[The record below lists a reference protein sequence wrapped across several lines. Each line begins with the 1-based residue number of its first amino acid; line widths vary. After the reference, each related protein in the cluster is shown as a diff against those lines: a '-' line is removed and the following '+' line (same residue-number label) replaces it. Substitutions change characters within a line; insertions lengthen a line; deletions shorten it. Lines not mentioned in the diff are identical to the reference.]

1 LTTRLSF
8 LFLVGFTFLMAGAL
22 CIVAAGFAVRAIED
36 NSEISVRQTLDQNTL
51 DWAEVQA
58 DGLRVELTGT
68 APSEALRFNA
78 LSVVGGIVDAAR
90 IIDNMDVA
98 PTAALAAPQF
108 SAEILRYESGI
119 SIIGLIPTETDRAQ
133 LIRNLNALTQED
145 QVTDLLESANYPV
158 PRGWNDALDYSVIAL
173 SRLPRSKVS
182 VEPGQVRITAMSDS
196 IEAKVALEAEL
207 TRKAPPGLRL
217 SLDIAAPRPVITP
230 FTLRYVIDA
239 SGGRFDACS
248 AETELARRRIIAAA
262 QQVGLVG
269 SAKCTIGLGVPSPN
283 WATAATLA
291 IKSLAE
297 LGQGSV
303 TIADADITLVANV
316 GTNHTLFDRVIGE
329 LDSALPEVFAL
340 HAILPEPENAIDIG
354 PSEFT
359 ATLSPEG
366 LVQLRGRLTDNNLR
380 HMVDSYA
387 KSRFGTGNVYTAT
400 RNVSDLPENWPVRV
414 LAALEALSM
423 LTHGVVIVTE
433 ETVSVRGTSMQE
445 NTLAEM
451 SGILAVK
458 LGLNA
463 PYELDITYVAP
474 PDPVDLVPAAEVCIA
489 DIADLQKRAK
499 ITFEPGSA
507 TIAAE
512 SLTTLN
518 AITDILDKCG
528 EIRIEIQGHTDSQG
542 REVMNQQLSQGRAQ
556 SVLNQLR
563 ARRVLTSTYVATGYG
578 ETRPIADNDTDEG
591 REANRRIEF
600 QLIQIENEAQA
611 ETTLDEIADQTP
623 PQDPEAPTAEGTE
636 NEQN

>member
-1 LTTRLSF
+1 
-8 LFLVGFTFLMAGAL
+8 MAGAL
-22 CIVAAGFAVRAIED
+22 CIVAAGFAVRAIEHS
-36 NSEISVRQTLDQNTL
+36 SEISIRQALDENVL

-68 APSEALRFNA
+68 APNEALRFQA
-78 LSVVGGIVDAAR
+78 LSVVGGVVDASR
-90 IIDNMDVA
+90 IIDNMDVT

-108 SAEILRYESGI
+108 SAEILRNESGI
-119 SIIGLIPTETDRAQ
+119 SIIGLIPGETDRAK
-133 LIRNLNALTQED
+133 LIADLNALAED
-145 QVTDLLESANYPV
+145 GQVTDLLESANYPV
-158 PRGWNDALDYSVIAL
+158 PRGWNDALDFAVIAL

-182 VEPGQVRITAMSDS
+182 VEAGQVRITAMSGS
-196 IEAKVALEAEL
+196 IELKVALEAEL

-217 SLDIAAPRPVITP
+217 SLNIAAPRPVITP
-230 FTLRYVIDA
+230 FTLRYIINA

-248 AETELARRRIIAAA
+248 AETELSRRRIVTAAK
-262 QQVGLVG
+262 QVGLVG

-291 IKSLAE
+291 IKALAE
-297 LGQGSV
+297 LGHGAI
-303 TIADADITLVANV
+303 TIADADITLVADV
-316 GTNHTLFDRVIGE
+316 ETNHALFDRVVGE
-329 LDSALPEVFAL
+329 LDSALPDVFAL
-340 HAILPEPENAIDIG
+340 HAILPTPEDTQDIG

-387 KSRFGTGNVYTAT
+387 KSRFGTDNVYTAT
-400 RNVSDLPENWPVRV
+400 RNVSDLPPNWPVRV
-414 LAALEALSM
+414 LAGLKALSM
-423 LTHGVVIVTE
+423 LTHGVVSVTLDS
-433 ETVSVRGTSMQE
+433 VSVRGTSMQE
-445 NTLAEM
+445 NTLAAM
-451 SGILAVK
+451 SGMLADQ

-474 PDPVDLVPAAEVCIA
+474 PDPVDLVPAPEVCVA
-489 DIADLQKRAK
+489 DIAALQTRAK

-507 TIAAE
+507 TIASD
-512 SLTTLN
+512 SLKTLN
-518 AITDILDKCG
+518 AIADILDKCG
-528 EIRIEIQGHTDSQG
+528 EIRMEIQGHTDSQG

-578 ETRPIADNDTDEG
+578 ETRPIANNDTGEG

-600 QLIQIENEAQA
+600 RLIRIENEASA
-611 ETTLDEIADQTP
+611 ETTLDEIADQTTA
-623 PQDPEAPTAEGTE
+623 QEPEATSAEGTE

>member
-1 LTTRLSF
+1 MTTRLSF

-36 NSEISVRQTLDQNTL
+36 NSEISVRQTLDQNML

-474 PDPVDLVPAAEVCIA
+474 PDPVDLVP
-489 DIADLQKRAK
+489 
-499 ITFEPGSA
+499 
-507 TIAAE
+507 
-512 SLTTLN
+512 
-518 AITDILDKCG
+518 
-528 EIRIEIQGHTDSQG
+528 
-542 REVMNQQLSQGRAQ
+542 
-556 SVLNQLR
+556 
-563 ARRVLTSTYVATGYG
+563 
-578 ETRPIADNDTDEG
+578 
-591 REANRRIEF
+591 
-600 QLIQIENEAQA
+600 
-611 ETTLDEIADQTP
+611 
-623 PQDPEAPTAEGTE
+623 
-636 NEQN
+636 